1 MNYQDLFD
9 SNAGKTFTRHNEE
22 TRKKI
27 SEIVS
32 KVHKG
37 KVNSPETRAKL
48 TGRKRSEETKEKMRV
63 KARER
68 EALKRANGFAVS
80 EETRAKISATMKLR
94 KSA

>member
-48 TGRKRSEETKEKMRV
+48 TGRKRSE
-63 KARER
+63 
-68 EALKRANGFAVS
+68 
-80 EETRAKISATMKLR
+80 
-94 KSA
+94 